1 MKLVHYPH
9 EAHARCHR
17 LGGVQLQP
25 QGTCHRIQQLN
36 KGDEPIEKQLGSQAH
51 ENASHK
57 CHKSILGTP
66 VSAERNQPK
75 DNLSEAQLAGSK
87 KNNK

>member
-1 MKLVHYPH
+1 MQDATAWA
-9 EAHARCHR
+9 ECSCSHR
-17 LGGVQLQP
+17 EPATGFN
-25 QGTCHRIQQLN
+25 RN
-36 KGDEPIEKQLGSQAH
+36 KGNEPIEKQLGSQAH

-87 KNNK
+87 KNK